1 MSKLP
6 FLQAIFLCFFILSV
20 IGRTF
25 AQEKVPAESLRQQYL
40 QANDLIASFQFDDA
54 QKLLSECYI
63 QDPDN
68 VDYLSKIAYCNFQMG
83 RYPDA
88 KMFYRKVLNLDSLN
102 TNALSSLGTIYEREQ
117 NYRNAEV
124 CYLRLLE
131 IDTTNS
137 YYYKRNGYTA
147 LRLGKTMEG
156 ISFFLKGHAV
166 NEADIEIIDQLSQL
180 YLSFEEFGYVDEML
194 RKGLDLDPQN
204 IKLLQNKSR
213 LHQKRQEHEM
223 VVESIEKT
231 MAQGDTSDYYQMMLG
246 VAYLQIDSVDLAIK
260 NLEHI
265 VDRGKD
271 SEYTHHYLGL
281 AYMVKDSID
290 RCIEHFQLAI
300 EKGISPKMSDFHA
313 DMATVLEK
321 ENKLPLA
328 LDHYRS
334 AVEFGDNPEHLFHL
348 ARLSDKYYK
357 DKSIALKHYRAYLRT
372 GDGKYRT
379 YVEDRIEQ
387 LKELIH
393 FRGQ

>member
-6 FLQAIFLCFFILSV
+6 FFPASGLFLILFLFAIPS
-20 IGRTF
+20 F
-25 AQEKVPAESLRQQYL
+25 AQEEVPEDELHQQYL
-40 QANDLIASFQFDDA
+40 QANDLIASFQFDEA
-54 QKLLSECYI
+54 QKILSECYI
-63 QDPDN
+63 HDPEN

-88 KMFYRKVLNLDSLN
+88 KIFYRQVLKLDSVN
-102 TNALSSLGTIYEREQ
+102 TNALSSLGTIYEREL
-117 NYRNAEV
+117 NYREAEV

-147 LRLGKTMEG
+147 LRLGKAMEG
-156 ISFFLKGHAV
+156 ISFFLKGHEI

-180 YLSFEEFGYVDEML
+180 YLSFEEFGYVDDML
-194 RKGLDLDPQN
+194 SKGLALDPNN

-213 LHQKRQEHEM
+213 LHQKRKEHDL

-231 MAQGDTSDYYQMMLG
+231 MMQGDTSDYYQMMLG

-265 VDRGKD
+265 VERKKD
-271 SEYTHHYLGL
+271 SEYTDHYLGL
-281 AYMVKDSID
+281 AYMTKDSISKS
-290 RCIEHFQLAI
+290 IEHFQLAI
-300 EKGISPKMSDFHA
+300 EKGTSPKMPDFHA
-313 DMATVLEK
+313 DLATVFER
-321 ENKLPLA
+321 ENRLSEA
-328 LDHYRS
+328 LNHYKS
-334 AVEFGDNPEHLFHL
+334 AVAFGDNPEHLFHL
-348 ARLSDKYYK
+348 ARMSDKYYK

-372 GDGKYRT
+372 GDSKYRE
-379 YVEDRIEQ
+379 YVDGRIDQ
-387 LKELIH
+387 LKEIIH

>member
-6 FLQAIFLCFFILSV
+6 FLRTLTFFVFFLTV

-25 AQEKVPAESLRQQYL
+25 GQEEVPEEELHQQYL
-40 QANDLIASFQFDDA
+40 QANDLIASFQFDEA

-63 QDPDN
+63 QDQDN

-88 KMFYRKVLNLDSLN
+88 KMFYRKVLALDSLN

-117 NYRNAEV
+117 NFRNAEV

-156 ISFFLKGHAV
+156 ISFFLKGHEV

-180 YLSFEEFGYVDEML
+180 YLSFEEFGYVDDML
-194 RKGLDLDPQN
+194 KKGLDLDPQN

-213 LHQKRQEHEM
+213 LHQKRKEHDL

-231 MAQGDTSDYYQMMLG
+231 LAQGDTSDYYQMMLG
-246 VAYLQIDSVDLAIK
+246 VAYLQIDSIDLAIK

-281 AYMVKDSID
+281 AYMVKDSTE
-290 RCIEHFQLAI
+290 RCIEHFGLAI

-313 DMATVLEK
+313 DLASVLEK
-321 ENKLPLA
+321 ENQLVSA
-328 LDHYRS
+328 LGHYKS